1 MPKLAIHAPRIGCRR
16 VSSPRRIVHARS
28 FPNLLSRT
36 RAKPSYSPKPSPVH
50 ARRFPQEHL
59 QNSPNLRRSSSIAGP
74 PVPTSSRRLCSRTPA
89 PLLQTWAPAAAA
101 AAAEGPP
108 PWILSDLPP
117 ATTASSGGLRRCDPR
132 RTLPPSTETSSVCN
146 LPPPLTLLKLQ
157 NQVSIR

>member
-108 PWILSDLPP
+108 PWIDLERP
-117 ATTASSGGLRRCDPR
+117 AARDDSFKRR
-132 RTLPPSTETSSVCN
+132 
-146 LPPPLTLLKLQ
+146 PPPLRPSTDAATLDRDVIRLQ
-157 NQVSIR
+157 PAATFDAS